1 VSELSPGD
9 RAFFDR
15 FKAWKHRP
23 KDFRATSENDP
34 TPQVVYADL
43 MKSVFAPSLRSAGL
57 KGSGGRFE
65 LASERYWAQLGF
77 QKSAFSDSSVLKFT
91 VNLSV
96 IDRETWA
103 EQVAVKSY
111 LGTKPSPSIH
121 YGSWAEQVRIGRL
134 MPSGEDLWWSLGRG
148 EDPVPVAEEVVS
160 ALIDEA
166 VPWLF
171 AKTAALG

>member
-1 VSELSPGD
+1 VSELRPEEQ
-9 RAFFDR
+9 AFFDR

-23 KDFRATSENDP
+23 KEFRAAVEDDP

-43 MKSVFAPSLRSAGL
+43 MKSAFAPSLRSVGL

-65 LASERYWAQLGF
+65 LPSERYWAQLGF
-77 QKSAFSDSSVLKFT
+77 QKSAFSDSSVLQFT

-96 IDRETWA
+96 IDRVTWA
-103 EQVAVKSY
+103 EQAAVKSH

-134 MPSGEDLWWSLGRG
+134 MPSGEDLWWSLRRG
-148 EDPVPVAEEVVS
+148 DDPMPMATEVVS
-160 ALIDEA
+160 ALIDVA
-166 VPWLF
+166 VPWLV
-171 AKTAALG
+171 AKTAA

>member
-1 VSELSPGD
+1 MSELRPED

-43 MKSVFAPSLRSAGL
+43 MKSAFAPSLRAAGL

-65 LASERYWAQLGF
+65 LASDKYWAQLGF

-96 IDRETWA
+96 IDRGVWA
-103 EQVAVKSY
+103 EQAAAKSH

-134 MPSGEDLWWSLGRG
+134 MPSGEDLWWSLTRG
-148 EDPVPVAEEVVS
+148 DDPTPMATEVVS
-160 ALIDEA
+160 ALIDVA
-166 VPWLF
+166 VPWLV
-171 AKTAALG
+171 AMTAEQG